1 MLGGKVLVVDDSSVN
16 RRLLM
21 QLVGMLG
28 PQVDQAPGGEEA
40 LAMLEAGGIDMMLLD
55 VQMPG
60 MDGMAVL
67 RRMRESETL
76 KHIPVVVISGD
87 DEIET
92 AVRCLEMGAED
103 YVTKPFE
110 PTVLGARVRASLEK
124 KLLRDREREH
134 VQELIG
140 INQRLTELNNQKNTL
155 LGMAAHD
162 LRNPLSVVLGY
173 SKFLLMRPDGQ
184 SERANKYLDN
194 IQSSAKFMLG
204 LVEDLLDVTT
214 LESGKL
220 TLKLAPAD
228 LAALTEKCVEMV
240 RPMAEVKEIGIE
252 VSLTPVELEVDAG
265 KLDQVITNLLTNAV
279 KYSHRGS
286 AVTVTLALE
295 DSSVRLAVAD
305 QGQGI
310 PEAELSRLFQPFGR
324 TSVQSTGGELSTG
337 LGLAIARRIVEGHG
351 GQIGVTSE
359 VGKGSTFFFTL
370 PTGA

>member
-1 MLGGKVLVVDDSSVN
+1 MKLGGRVLVVDDSSVN

-28 PQVDQAPGGEEA
+28 PQVGQAASGAEA
-40 LAMLEAGGIDMMLLD
+40 LSLLEAGGYDMMLLD
-55 VQMPG
+55 IQMPE
-60 MDGMAVL
+60 MDGLTVL
-67 RRMRESETL
+67 TKLRASEAI

-110 PTVLGARVRASLEK
+110 PTVLAARVRASLEK
-124 KLLRDREREH
+124 KLLRDSERQH
-134 VQELIG
+134 VEELIR

-173 SKFLLMRPDGQ
+173 SKFLLMKPEGQ

-194 IQSSAKFMLG
+194 IQASAKFMLG

-220 TLKLAPAD
+220 TLKLAPTD
-228 LAALTEKCVEMV
+228 LKALVERCVEMV
-240 RPMAEVKEIGIE
+240 RPMAQDKEIAID
-252 VSLTPVELEVDAG
+252 LQIAPVEREVDSG
-265 KLDQVITNLLTNAV
+265 KIDQVVTNLLTNAI

-286 AVTVTLALE
+286 TVTVSLTPE
-295 DSSVRLAVAD
+295 IRLSVAD

-310 PEAELSRLFQPFGR
+310 PEAELAKLFQPFGR

-351 GQIGVTSE
+351 GSIGVTSE
-359 VGKGSTFFFTL
+359 VGKGSTFWFTL
-370 PTGA
+370 